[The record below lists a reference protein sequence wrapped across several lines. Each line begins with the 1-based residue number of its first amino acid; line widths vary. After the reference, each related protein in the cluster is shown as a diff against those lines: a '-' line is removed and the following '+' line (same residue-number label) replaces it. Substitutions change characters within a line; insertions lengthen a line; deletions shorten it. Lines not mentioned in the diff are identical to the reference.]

1 MGAIVI
7 VSFICISS
15 FVSMTAEKYKQQY
28 LSSHYGSSNETI
40 GDEIENISDE
50 IEKEVKKE
58 IIDKIKK
65 YCCIFE
71 AAYGSETEKELDI
84 LRSFRDKVLLA
95 IPMGKTFVRAYYG
108 VSPPVAE
115 EISKNEIAKNAIRFL
130 FVNPA
135 VILAKIIMN
144 WILGIIIII
153 TLMIILWKMKL
164 LAIVLKSLFVGVI
177 AVIVCLEIAILLGW
191 LSYMWH
197 GFAFIAMCILPLM
210 LPLAFAIF
218 TWTLIR
224 EVILRAPS

>member
-1 MGAIVI
+1 
-7 VSFICISS
+7 
-15 FVSMTAEKYKQQY
+15 
-28 LSSHYGSSNETI
+28 
-40 GDEIENISDE
+40 
-50 IEKEVKKE
+50 
-58 IIDKIKK
+58 
-65 YCCIFE
+65 
-71 AAYGSETEKELDI
+71 
-84 LRSFRDKVLLA
+84 
-95 IPMGKTFVRAYYG
+95 MGKTFVRAYYG
-108 VSPPVAE
+108 VNPPVAE

-197 GFAFIAMCILPLM
+197 GFAFVAMCIFNDKLKGNSNQSRDNEM
-210 LPLAFAIF
+210 LVRSV
-218 TWTLIR
+218 T
-224 EVILRAPS
+224 